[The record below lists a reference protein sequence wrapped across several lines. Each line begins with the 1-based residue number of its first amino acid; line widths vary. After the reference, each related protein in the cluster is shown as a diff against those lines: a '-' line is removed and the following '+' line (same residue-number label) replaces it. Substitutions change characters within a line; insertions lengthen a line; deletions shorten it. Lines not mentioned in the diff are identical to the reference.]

1 MRLDFVQ
8 KIQMSYFLAL
18 LCIFCLSRTAGFT
31 SMCKC
36 QHCLSKKNSLSCKL
50 YASQRSNI
58 WRMMRSAVIWQ
69 VYAIYQALRYRTLN
83 KDEKGY
89 DNLYVPW
96 YSTMNFA
103 TYQAKWQNTAK
114 SFLMM
119 CEYFDAIAKASRSQI
134 QPGHEWSQ
142 GTVYRDGIF

>member
-1 MRLDFVQ
+1 MKALCAIEVEHTVKCFRPPVVIFRLDFVH
-8 KIQMSYFLAL
+8 KLFSFR
-18 LCIFCLSRTAGFT
+18 FSRTLGFT
-31 SMCKC
+31 CMC
-36 QHCLSKKNSLSCKL
+36 QHCLSKKNSLSWRL

-58 WRMMRSAVIWQ
+58 CRRVRSAVIWQ
-69 VYAIYQALRYRTLN
+69 VYAIYQALRYKTLN
-83 KDEKGY
+83 KDEYDY

-119 CEYFDAIAKASRSQI
+119 CEYFDAIVKASKS
-134 QPGHEWSQ
+134 
-142 GTVYRDGIF
+142 